1 MNILTTFKG
10 VASRIGSS
18 FDVLSFV
25 VSAKDLFVPYANLT
39 AEFVTIIN
47 GYWPGEFIKVDSP
60 QWARILPALGH
71 HTDVNLLIKIGTGD
85 NLGFIPHLFINFGIF
100 GVCFWSFLIMFLYGI
115 SYNYFN
121 LFMRI
126 NLLFMVILRISNGS
140 GFIEMVTFLPI
151 FLFYLMVLR
160 VTYRIIRPF
169 LQVISST
176 FNSKTIQIN
185 NSPRYRSS

>member
-1 MNILTTFKG
+1 MVLK
-10 VASRIGSS
+10 ACKK
-18 FDVLSFV
+18 FDPLPSLLLWCSV
-25 VSAKDLFVPYANLT
+25 VFPL
-39 AEFVTIIN
+39 
-47 GYWPGEFIKVDSP
+47 
-60 QWARILPALGH
+60 
-71 HTDVNLLIKIGTGD
+71 IGTGE
-85 NLGFIPHLFINFGIF
+85 NIGLIPHLFINFGIF

-126 NLLFMVILRISNGS
+126 NILFAVVLSISNGS
-140 GFIEMVTFLPI
+140 GFIQMATLILI